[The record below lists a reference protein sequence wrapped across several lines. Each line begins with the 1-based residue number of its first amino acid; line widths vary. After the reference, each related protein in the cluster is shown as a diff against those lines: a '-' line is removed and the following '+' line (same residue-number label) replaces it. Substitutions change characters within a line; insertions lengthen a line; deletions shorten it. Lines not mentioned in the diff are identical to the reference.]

1 MIQSLLLVASAFGHF
16 YLHEPTPRTVVD
28 ATEKDAPCGGS
39 ALGSRTIVRGTQL
52 QLKTQA
58 FHKDAKFTY
67 KLSLKENPTS
77 NEDFPHVVAPE
88 FVVQQTGNIST
99 TLNFQNIPIEKYG
112 TVQVYSL
119 DGPSGTYQCVDLE
132 FQKVASSAQ
141 GLTWG
146 GLLAFVV
153 TLLQ

>member
-1 MIQSLLLVASAFGHF
+1 MIQLVLFISSVLGHF

-28 ATEKDAPCGGS
+28 ATEKEAPCGGS
-39 ALGSRTIVRGTQL
+39 AQGSRTLVRGNQL

-58 FHKDAKFTY
+58 FHTEARFTY
-67 KLSLKENPTS
+67 KLSLKENPTT
-77 NEDFPHVVAPE
+77 NEDFQHVVAPD
-88 FVVQQTGNIST
+88 FVVQQTGNITT

-132 FQKVASSAQ
+132 FQKVTSSAL
-141 GLTWG
+141 GLTWAG
-146 GLLAFVV
+146 FLTFVV
-153 TLLQ
+153 TLL